1 MQPTSIQNLPQE
13 QARVY
18 FPIQA
23 DSRPGQAGWLDAA
36 SYGRL
41 QALDAVSIAARLQTE
56 HLIDLA
62 RRGLPRMHRR
72 GVFGHTLRGIKT
84 KNGRQAQLEGDSL
97 RYAAIVALGL
107 ACVDAGVQRQVL
119 AGGTAADLARVSATR
134 AELSKDTGAIALAA
148 WAAAEA
154 ANIHAA
160 TLFNSLDR
168 LLTAEAHLAT
178 VDCAWVLMAALA
190 AQHLGD
196 ASGLATRA
204 AQRLFEAQGPFG
216 LFPHMMPASSNGR
229 LRAHVGCFADQVYP
243 IQALAR
249 LHAARGDRAA
259 LAAAQKCADRICELQ
274 GPDGQWWWHY
284 DVRDGQVVEGYP
296 VYSVHQHAM
305 APMALLDLQEAGGTA
320 FWDPIIKG
328 LDWLERHPEVDEPLI
343 SDQQAVIWRKAA
355 RREPKKAVRALCT
368 VTTALKPGLH
378 LPWLHAA
385 FPPNRVDYECR
396 PYELGWLLYA
406 WLSGGGVAQ
415 LRDKQGASRP

>member
-18 FPIQA
+18 FPVQA
-23 DSRPGQAGWLDAA
+23 DSRPGQADWLDAA
-36 SYGRL
+36 SCGRL
-41 QALDAVSIAARLQTE
+41 QAMDAVSSTARLQTE

-107 ACVDAGVQRQVL
+107 ACVDVGVQRQVL
-119 AGGTAADLARVSATR
+119 AGGTAADLARATATR

-154 ANIHAA
+154 ANTHAA
-160 TLFNSLDR
+160 TLFYALDR
-168 LLTAEAHLAT
+168 LLTADANLAT
-178 VDCAWVLMAALA
+178 VDCAWMLMAALA

-196 ASGLATRA
+196 TSGLAGRA
-204 AQRLFEAQGPFG
+204 AERLFEAQGPFG
-216 LFPHMMPASSNGR
+216 LFPHTLPASSNGR

-243 IQALAR
+243 IQALSR
-249 LHAARGDRAA
+249 LYAAHGDRAA
-259 LAAAQKCADRICELQ
+259 LAAAKACADRICALQ

-284 DVRDGQVVEGYP
+284 DVRDGSVVEGYP

-305 APMALLDLQEAGGTA
+305 APMALLDLREAGGT
-320 FWDPIIKG
+320 D
-328 LDWLERHPEVDEPLI
+328 H
-343 SDQQAVIWRKAA
+343 
-355 RREPKKAVRALCT
+355 
-368 VTTALKPGLH
+368 
-378 LPWLHAA
+378 
-385 FPPNRVDYECR
+385 
-396 PYELGWLLYA
+396 
-406 WLSGGGVAQ
+406 SGPD
-415 LRDKQGASRP
+415 RQGAATGSTSIRRSIEPARFRSAGGDLAQGRRGASPRRPCGRLSASRRR